1 MMTCSDKREALC
13 RDLITKNPAVAEV
26 GIRAAMKASGFER
39 QISYYRRSAL
49 AYSSEIQQKYL
60 FD

>member
-1 MMTCSDKREALC
+1 VWMMTCSDKREARW
-13 RDLITKNPAVAEV
+13 RDLNPAVAEV

-39 QISYYRRSAL
+39 QINYYRRLAL